1 MGINIVSRDDIIDAE
16 QTNFVFACS
25 VTKWRKDKVVGLTDS
40 PFGAGAQPRKH
51 IELIQRDL
59 TSDPETLSCG
69 FPLAPME
76 NVVRTD

>member
-1 MGINIVSRDDIIDAE
+1 MFI
-16 QTNFVFACS
+16 FVFTCS

-40 PFGAGAQPRKH
+40 PFREGAQPRKH

-59 TSDPETLSCG
+59 TSDPETLNCG

-76 NVVRTD
+76 NVVRAD